1 MPRTRGDGNTMK
13 EFGSDF
19 HYIQPSGGSGNTL
32 RDFFPSASYYAD
44 GRQALID
51 LYRSLGWQRLW
62 VPEYFCYDV
71 IASLKEAGL
80 ELRFYADYP
89 GKDDDDNVNHDE
101 SFRKGDAL
109 LRVNYFGMRGYRSS
123 DKLMVP
129 VVEDHTHD
137 LIGGWAM
144 NSHADWCIASLRKTL
159 PIPEGGM
166 LWSPVGLKLPQAPA
180 VSEENEKI
188 AAIRW
193 EAMKLK
199 ARYLAG
205 ENVEKAAF
213 RAGFVDTEE
222 YFDRAEVCA
231 LDAESQSFLR
241 SFDIREWNKRKWENW
256 ELLQDIKKVG
266 VRVLRPENRGCYP
279 FSLILVFMTGEERNR
294 VRKALI
300 EKQVYPAILWSI
312 PHCPADGE
320 LLQFSN
326 GMLSIHCDARYT
338 KEDILQMKSIIE
350 STL

>member
-1 MPRTRGDGNTMK
+1 VK

-19 HYIQPSGGSGNTL
+19 HYIPPIGGGNTL
-32 RDFFPSASYYAD
+32 RDFFPSANYYAD

-51 LYRSLGWQRLW
+51 LYRSQGWQRLW
-62 VPEYFCYDV
+62 MPEYFCYDV

-80 ELRFYADYP
+80 NLCFYVDYP
-89 GKDDDDNVNHDE
+89 VNDDNINNVNDNLN
-101 SFRKGDAL
+101 FRYGDAIM
-109 LRVNYFGMRGYRSS
+109 RVNYFGMRSYRSPE
-123 DKLMVP
+123 KLMVP

-193 EAMKLK
+193 EAMRLK
-199 ARYLAG
+199 SRYLAG

-213 RAGFVDTEE
+213 RVGFVDTED

-231 LDAESQSFLR
+231 LDKESQRYLKT
-241 SFDIREWNKRKWENW
+241 FDVREWYNRKRENW
-256 ELLQDIKKVG
+256 ELLCDINGEG
-266 VRVLRPENRGCYP
+266 VKVLRPESMGCYP
-279 FSLILVFMTGEERNR
+279 FSLVLVFTSGDDRDG

-300 EKQVYPAILWSI
+300 ERQIYPAILWNI
-312 PHCPADGE
+312 PHCPANGE
-320 LLQFSN
+320 GFKMSN

-338 KEDILQMKSIIE
+338 KEEILQMKGIIE
-350 STL
+350 SIL

>member
-1 MPRTRGDGNTMK
+1 MK

-19 HYIQPSGGSGNTL
+19 HYIPPIGGGNTL
-32 RDFFPSASYYAD
+32 RDFFPSANYYAD

-51 LYRSLGWQRLW
+51 LYRSQGWQRLW

-80 ELRFYADYP
+80 NLCFYVDYP
-89 GKDDDDNVNHDE
+89 VNDDIINNLNVNDNLN
-101 SFRKGDAL
+101 FRYGDAI
-109 LRVNYFGMRGYRSS
+109 LRVNYFGMRSCRSPE
-123 DKLMVP
+123 KLMVP

-188 AAIRW
+188 AAVRW
-193 EAMKLK
+193 EAMRLK
-199 ARYLAG
+199 SRYLAG
-205 ENVEKAAF
+205 ENVDKAAF
-213 RAGFVDTEE
+213 RAGFVDTED

-231 LDAESQSFLR
+231 LDKESQRYLKT
-241 SFDIREWNKRKWENW
+241 FDVREWYNRKRENW
-256 ELLQDIKKVG
+256 ELLCDIKGEGMK
-266 VRVLRPENRGCYP
+266 VLRPESMGCYP
-279 FSLILVFMTGEERNR
+279 FSLVLVFTSGYDRDR
-294 VRKALI
+294 VRKVLI
-300 EKQVYPAILWSI
+300 EKQIYPAILWSI
-312 PHCPADGE
+312 PHCPANGNIF
-320 LLQFSN
+320 QFAK

-338 KEDILQMKSIIE
+338 KEEILQMKSVIE
-350 STL
+350 KVIGY

>member
-1 MPRTRGDGNTMK
+1 MK

-19 HYIQPSGGSGNTL
+19 HYITPTGGSNTL
-32 RDFFPSASYYAD
+32 RDFFPSANYYAD

-51 LYRSLGWQRLW
+51 LYRSQGWQRLW

-71 IASLKEAGL
+71 IESLKEAGL
-80 ELRFYADYP
+80 ELVFYTDYP
-89 GKDDDDNVNHDE
+89 DYRDDSKTIE
-101 SFRKGDAL
+101 AIQRKGHFRPTDAI
-109 LRVNYFGMRGYRSS
+109 LRVNYFGMRSYCST

-137 LIGGWAM
+137 LIGGWAI
-144 NSHADWCIASLRKTL
+144 NSHADWCIASLRKSL

-166 LWSPVGLKLPQAPA
+166 LWSPVGLELPMAPA

-188 AAIRW
+188 AATRW
-193 EAMKLK
+193 EVMRLK

-205 ENVEKAAF
+205 EEVEKVAF

-222 YFDRAEVCA
+222 YFDRADVCA
-231 LDAESQSFLR
+231 LDVESQKFLQL
-241 SFDIREWNKRKWENW
+241 FDIRDWYKRKWENW
-256 ELLQDIKKVG
+256 ELLRDIKKDG

-279 FSLILVFMTGEERNR
+279 FSLILVFTTGEERDR

-300 EKQVYPAILWSI
+300 EKQIYPAILWNV
-312 PHCPADGE
+312 PAQTEGE
-320 LLQFSN
+320 VLKRSN

-338 KEDILQMKSIIE
+338 EEEILQMKSIIE
-350 STL
+350 SIL

>member
-1 MPRTRGDGNTMK
+1 MK
-13 EFGSDF
+13 EFGSNF
-19 HYIQPSGGSGNTL
+19 HYIESQGSGDNTL
-32 RDFFPSASYYAD
+32 QDFFPSANYYAD

-51 LYRSLGWQRLW
+51 LYRSQGWQRLW
-62 VPEYFCYDV
+62 APEYFCYDV

-80 ELRFYADYP
+80 ELAFYVDYP
-89 GKDDDDNVNHDE
+89 GNNDNLNLNVN
-101 SFRKGDAL
+101 FRAGDAL
-109 LRVNYFGMRGYRSS
+109 LRVNYFGLRGYRSTE
-123 DKLMVP
+123 KLMVP

-137 LIGGWAM
+137 LIGDWAI
-144 NSHADWCIASLRKTL
+144 NSHADWCIASLRKSL
-159 PIPEGGM
+159 PVPEGGM
-166 LWSPVGLKLPQAPA
+166 LWSPMGLKLPKAPV

-193 EAMKLK
+193 DAMKLK

-205 ENVEKAAF
+205 EDVEKTAF

-231 LDAESQSFLR
+231 LDAGSQEFLNA
-241 SFDIREWNKRKWENW
+241 FDIRDWYNRKWENW
-256 ELLQDIKKVG
+256 ELLRDIKKEG

-279 FSLILVFMTGEERNR
+279 FSLILVFTSVYDRDT

-300 EKQVYPAILWSI
+300 EKQIYPAILWSL

-320 LLQFSN
+320 LFKMSR

-338 KEDILQMKSIIE
+338 KEEILQMKRTIE
-350 STL
+350 SIL

>member
-1 MPRTRGDGNTMK
+1 MK

-19 HYIQPSGGSGNTL
+19 HYIDICKGKGNSL
-32 RDFFPSASYYAD
+32 QDFYPKANYYAD

-51 LYRSLGWQRLW
+51 LYRSQGWQRLW

-89 GKDDDDNVNHDE
+89 GYWEDGKTLEAIQRNGH
-101 SFRKGDAL
+101 FRPTDAI
-109 LRVNYFGMRGYRSS
+109 LRVNYFGMRSYRGV
-123 DKLMVP
+123 DKLNIP

-137 LIGGWAM
+137 LIGGWAI
-144 NSHADWCIASLRKTL
+144 NSHADWCIASLRKSL
-159 PIPEGGM
+159 PVPEGGM
-166 LWSPVGLKLPQAPA
+166 LWSPVGLRLPQAPA

-193 EAMKLK
+193 EAMRLK

-205 ENVEKAAF
+205 ENVEKADF

-231 LDAESQSFLR
+231 LDKESQRYLKT
-241 SFDIREWNKRKWENW
+241 FDVREWYNRKRENW
-256 ELLQDIKKVG
+256 ELLCDIKGEG
-266 VRVLRPENRGCYP
+266 VKVLRPESMGCYP
-279 FSLILVFMTGEERNR
+279 FSLVLVFTSGYDRDR

-300 EKQVYPAILWSI
+300 ERQIYPAILWNI
-312 PHCPADGE
+312 PHCPANGE
-320 LLQFSN
+320 VFKMSN

-338 KEDILQMKSIIE
+338 KEEILQMKSIIE
-350 STL
+350 SIL

>member
-1 MPRTRGDGNTMK
+1 MI

-19 HYIQPSGGSGNTL
+19 HYIEPQGSGDNTL
-32 RDFFPSASYYAD
+32 QDFFPSANYYAD
-44 GRQALID
+44 GRHALID
-51 LYRSLGWQRLW
+51 LYRSQGWQRLW

-80 ELRFYADYP
+80 ELVFYVDYP
-89 GKDDDDNVNHDE
+89 GNNDNDNLNHN
-101 SFRKGDAL
+101 FKAGDAL
-109 LRVNYFGMRGYRSS
+109 LRVNYFGMRSYRGV
-123 DKLMVP
+123 DKLNIP

-137 LIGGWAM
+137 LIGGWAI

-159 PIPEGGM
+159 PVPEGGM
-166 LWSPVGLKLPQAPA
+166 LWSPMGKKLPKAPA
-180 VSEENEKI
+180 ASEENEKI
-188 AAIRW
+188 ATIRW

-199 ARYLAG
+199 AHYLAG
-205 ENVEKAAF
+205 EDVDKAAF

-231 LDAESQSFLR
+231 LDAESQRFLR
-241 SFDIREWNKRKWENW
+241 SFDIRDWYKRKWENW
-256 ELLQDIKKVG
+256 ELLQDIKKDC

-320 LLQFSN
+320 LFQFSN

>member
-1 MPRTRGDGNTMK
+1 MK

-19 HYIQPSGGSGNTL
+19 HYVNPKGGSNTL
-32 RDFFPSASYYAD
+32 RDFFPSANYYAD

-51 LYRSLGWQRLW
+51 LYRSQGWQRLW

-71 IASLKEAGL
+71 IESLKEAGL
-80 ELRFYADYP
+80 ELVFYTDYP
-89 GKDDDDNVNHDE
+89 GNDDNANDNLNVN
-101 SFRKGDAL
+101 FRAGDAI
-109 LRVNYFGMRGYRSS
+109 LRVNYFGTRGYRSPE
-123 DKLMVP
+123 KLNIP

-137 LIGGWAM
+137 LIGSWAI
-144 NSHADWCIASLRKTL
+144 NSHAYWCIASLRKSL
-159 PIPEGGM
+159 PVPEGGM
-166 LWSPVGLKLPQAPA
+166 LWSPVGLPLPKAPA

-205 ENVEKAAF
+205 EDVEKQAF
-213 RAGFVDTEE
+213 RASFVDTEE

-231 LDAESQSFLR
+231 LDAGSQAFLR
-241 SFDIREWNKRKWENW
+241 SFDIRDWYNRKRENW
-256 ELLQDIKKVG
+256 ELLCDIKKDG
-266 VRVLRPENRGCYP
+266 VRVLMPENRGCYP

-300 EKQVYPAILWSI
+300 EKQIYPAILWI
-312 PHCPADGE
+312 VPAPTEGE
-320 LLQFSN
+320 IFKMSN

-350 STL
+350 SIL

>member
-1 MPRTRGDGNTMK
+1 MK

-19 HYIQPSGGSGNTL
+19 HYIEPQGSGDNTL
-32 RDFFPSASYYAD
+32 QDFFPSANYYAD

-51 LYRSLGWQRLW
+51 LYRSQGWQRLW
-62 VPEYFCYDV
+62 MPEYFCYDV
-71 IASLKEAGL
+71 IESLKEAGL

-89 GKDDDDNVNHDE
+89 CYWEDGKTLEAIQRNGY
-101 SFRKGDAL
+101 FRPTDAI
-109 LRVNYFGMRGYRSS
+109 LRANFFGMRSYRSI
-123 DKLMVP
+123 DKLNIP

-137 LIGGWAM
+137 LIGGWAI
-144 NSHADWCIASLRKTL
+144 NSHADWCIASLRKSL
-159 PIPEGGM
+159 PVPEGGM
-166 LWSPVGLKLPQAPA
+166 LWSPMGLKLPKAPA

-193 EAMKLK
+193 AAMRLK

-205 ENVEKAAF
+205 EDVEKAAF

-231 LDAESQSFLR
+231 LDTESQKFLR
-241 SFDIREWNKRKWENW
+241 SFDIRDWYKRKRENW
-256 ELLQDIKKVG
+256 ELLQDIKKDG

-312 PHCPADGE
+312 SHCPADCE
-320 LLQFSN
+320 LFQFSN